1 MFPKLITD
9 RRGPVAYLVLNT
21 PERRN
26 AVSLDMWQSI
36 PGILAELGDEAD
48 IRCIV
53 LTGSGTESFCAGA
66 DISEFEANR
75 SSEEAAHAYDRAAG
89 EAVAAITR
97 ADKPV
102 LAAIRGTCFG
112 GGVAL
117 AMACDLRLAAVDAR
131 FCIPA
136 ARLGVAYGV
145 TATASLSAKLG
156 ASLAAEM
163 LLTGR
168 VYSAHEAL
176 MNGLVHQ
183 VVPVA
188 DFETALAGYAGVIAG
203 NAPLSLAASKRA
215 IRAALT
221 GEVSDRSNADDAAR
235 ACARSADY
243 AEGRRAFAEKRKPRF
258 NGN

>member
-36 PGILAELGDEAD
+36 PGILAELEDDAT

-66 DISEFEANR
+66 DISEFDTNR
-75 SSEEAAHAYDRAAG
+75 ASVEAAHVYDRATG
-89 EAVAAITR
+89 AAITSITR
-97 ADKPV
+97 TDKPV

-145 TATASLSAKLG
+145 AATANLSARVG

-176 MNGLVHQ
+176 MQGMVHQ
-183 VVPVA
+183 VVPVS
-188 DFETALAGYAGVIAG
+188 DFETTLAGYAGMVAS

-215 IRAALT
+215 IRATMT
-221 GEVSDRSNADDAAR
+221 GEASDRTGAEDAAR
-235 ACARSADY
+235 TCARSADY